1 MKSEGV
7 RRRLGE
13 FKSKGTMTQSL
24 DYIFKYETVHS
35 FVRLIQT
42 IFRPPEHRCL
52 LVKRFNKSMMIQY
65 TFGIKIFVPFPIV
78 LGCRGFLSTPPFVQT
93 TLTMDY
99 ISISLLPRSLN
110 RFTKYFFVECG
121 RSFRHS

>member
-13 FKSKGTMTQSL
+13 FKSKRTMTQSL

-42 IFRPPEHRCL
+42 IFRPPDHRRL

-65 TFGIKIFVPFPIV
+65 TFGIKIFVPFSIV
-78 LGCRGFLSTPPFVQT
+78 LRLPRLPFHSPLTHKSADANNGFRF
-93 TLTMDY
+93 Y
-99 ISISLLPRSLN
+99 ISISRLLRSLN
-110 RFTKYFFVECG
+110 RYTK
-121 RSFRHS
+121 